1 MRGFVFAVL
10 LGLLISPVSLSAQED
25 DQRANELSER
35 QRRAETKMN
44 ELEAK
49 FEIIAQKLE
58 EQEPER
64 AARLKEALNQA
75 KDKLIKRNMAKV
87 AELLNEKKYDE
98 AEEALDSVILNLEE
112 LVRLLLNDKDD
123 KLDRQEEIEQL
134 KKWQQQIVKIKKEQ
148 QKQTRE
154 TDKIAN
160 KDKTLKDLQ
169 EQIATVQDLIKK
181 QTNVIA
187 ETAAN
192 SGRGLQA
199 LDRVAD
205 KQFQLRKQTESL
217 AKKIAG
223 PDAEKDAVG
232 EAEASKDKSGQSKSG
247 QSKSGQSKS
256 GQSKSGQSKSGQSK
270 SGQSKSGQS

>member
-1 MRGFVFAVL
+1 MKTLSIKKSNRELAMRGFVFVIL
-10 LGLLISPVSLSAQED
+10 LGLIVSPVGLYAQQD

-35 QRRAETKMN
+35 QRRAESKMN
-44 ELEAK
+44 EVEAK

-87 AELLNEKKYDE
+87 ADLLNDKKYDE
-98 AEEALDSVILNLEE
+98 AEEALDAVILNLEE

-123 KLDRQEEIEQL
+123 KLDRQEEIDQL
-134 KKWQQQIVKIKKEQ
+134 KKWKQQIVKIQKEQ

-160 KDKTLKDLQ
+160 KDETLKELQ
-169 EQIATVQDLIKK
+169 DQIAEVQDLIKK
-181 QTNVIA
+181 QTNVIK
-187 ETAAN
+187 ETVEN

-205 KQFQLRKQTESL
+205 RQFQLRKQTESL
-217 AKKIAG
+217 ADKIAG
-223 PDAEKDAVG
+223 PEQDRPSDE
-232 EAEASKDKSGQSKSG
+232 EASGEKKESEGEKG
-247 QSKSGQSKS
+247 E
-256 GQSKSGQSKSGQSK
+256 
-270 SGQSKSGQS
+270 